1 MKMKNLIVS
10 SLVALAAAAGSA
22 QAATVNVTGSLSTSA
37 GTANVLAM
45 GATTGANF
53 SASNATSSVS
63 GIIAASSVLVD
74 GQLTLELRITGF
86 NYTSSGDG
94 SITVTI
100 AQDYDC
106 GNPVGPAT
114 ASHQFNG
121 NTTGTR
127 NGSVSLASTH
137 ESTALPNV
145 AANFTGTQNISAGQ
159 GATTIVPI
167 AGNIYSIVATY
178 VFTFSGGQGTG
189 SIILPDSGHD
199 DTLIVLVPLPPAA
212 YAGMGGL
219 ALAGFAAFRRRSQN
233 RA

>member
-1 MKMKNLIVS
+1 MKNLIVG
-10 SLVALAAAAGSA
+10 SLVALAAAAGTA
-22 QAATVNVTGSLSTSA
+22 QAATVNVTGSLATN
-37 GTANVLAM
+37 ANSGVSVLSM
-45 GATTGANF
+45 GGTTGTTF
-53 SASNATSSVS
+53 SASNANASVT
-63 GIIAASSVLVD
+63 GIIAASSVLIN
-74 GQLTLELRITGF
+74 GQLTLELRLTGF

-94 SITVTI
+94 SITVTVS
-100 AQDYDC
+100 QDYDC
-106 GNPVGPAT
+106 GSPSGPAT

-127 NGSVSLASTH
+127 NGSVSLASNH
-137 ESTALPNV
+137 ESTALPNIST
-145 AANFTGTQNISAGQ
+145 NFTGTQTISAGQ

-167 AGNIYSIVATY
+167 TGNIYSIVATY
-178 VFTFSGGQGTG
+178 VFTFSGGQGSG

>member
-1 MKMKNLIVS
+1 MKNLIVG
-10 SLVALAAAAGSA
+10 SLIALAAAAGSA
-22 QAATVNVTGSLSTSA
+22 QAASVNVTGGLSTN
-37 GTANVLAM
+37 ANSGVTVLAM
-45 GATTGANF
+45 GGTTGTNF

-63 GIIAASSVLVD
+63 GIIAASSVLIN
-74 GQLTLELRITGF
+74 GNLTLELRLTGF
-86 NYTSSGDG
+86 TYTSTGDG
-94 SITVTI
+94 TITVVVS
-100 AQDYDC
+100 QDYDC
-106 GNPVGPAT
+106 GSPSGPAT

-121 NTTGTR
+121 NTTGSR
-127 NGSVSLASTH
+127 NGSVSLSSTH
-137 ESTALPNV
+137 ESTLLPNIST
-145 AANFTGTQNISAGQ
+145 NFTGTQAISAGQ
-159 GATTIVPI
+159 GATTSVPVI
-167 AGNIYSIVATY
+167 GNIYSIVATY

>member
-1 MKMKNLIVS
+1 MKNLIVG

-22 QAATVNVTGSLSTSA
+22 QAAQVNVTGSLSTSNGAA
-37 GTANVLAM
+37 GVLAM
-45 GATTGANF
+45 GSTTGTNF

-74 GQLTLELRITGF
+74 GNLTLELRLTGF
-86 NYTSSGDG
+86 TYTSSGDG

-100 AQDYDC
+100 SQDYDC

-127 NGSVSLASTH
+127 NGSVSLSSAH
-137 ESTALPNV
+137 EGTTLPV
-145 AANFTGTQNISAGQ
+145 IAHAFTGTQNIEGAQ
-159 GATTIVPI
+159 GATTVVPVI
-167 AGNIYSIVATY
+167 GNVYSIVATY
-178 VFTFSGGQGTG
+178 VFTFSGGQGVG

-199 DTLIVLVPLPPAA
+199 DVLLVLVPLPPAA

>member
-1 MKMKNLIVS
+1 MKNLIVG

-22 QAATVNVTGSLSTSA
+22 QAAQVNVTGSLSTSGGAA
-37 GTANVLAM
+37 GVLAM
-45 GATTGANF
+45 GSTTGTNF

-74 GQLTLELRITGF
+74 GNLTLELRLTGF
-86 NYTSSGDG
+86 TYTSSGDG

-100 AQDYDC
+100 SQDYDC

-127 NGSVSLASTH
+127 NGSVAVASTH
-137 ESTALPNV
+137 ESTALPNIS
-145 AANFTGTQNISAGQ
+145 ANFTGAQAISAGQ
-159 GATTIVPI
+159 GATSSVPVI
-167 AGNIYSIVATY
+167 GNVYTIVATY
-178 VFTFSGGQGTG
+178 VFTFSGGQGVG

-199 DTLIVLVPLPPAA
+199 DTLLVLVPLPPAA